1 MGRLQRV
8 ALEFHG
14 VTIELGSDRLRAR
27 CDCCLQSGSEETLL
41 QYRAASGI
49 SCVPK
54 PQG

>member
-14 VTIELGSDRLRAR
+14 ETIELGSDRLRAR
-27 CDCCLQSGSEETLL
+27 CGWCLQSGSGETLL
-41 QYRAASGI
+41 LCRATSGI
-49 SCVPK
+49 FCVPK